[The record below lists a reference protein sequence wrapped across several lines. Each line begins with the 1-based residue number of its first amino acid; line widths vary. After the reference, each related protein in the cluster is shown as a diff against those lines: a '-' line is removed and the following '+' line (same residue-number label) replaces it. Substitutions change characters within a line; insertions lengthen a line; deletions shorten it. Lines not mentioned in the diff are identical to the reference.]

1 MGKNKSQFLTQ
12 KLSDYGKLLNL
23 SEPQCS
29 YNNMGIAKS
38 TSNLW

>member
-1 MGKNKSQFLTQ
+1 MGKNKFQFLTH
-12 KLSDYGKLLNL
+12 KFNDDGKLLNL

-29 YNNMGIAKS
+29 YNKIGIAKS